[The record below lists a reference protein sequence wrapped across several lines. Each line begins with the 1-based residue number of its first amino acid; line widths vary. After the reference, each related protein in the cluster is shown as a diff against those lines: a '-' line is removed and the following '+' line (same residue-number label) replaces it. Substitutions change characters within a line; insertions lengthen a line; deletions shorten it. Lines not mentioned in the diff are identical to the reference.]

1 MKEHIK
7 EFFKK
12 RKLDMILM
20 AIWAAIVDILPP
32 IVEESG
38 FIFNTLTDIYFVF
51 FLKYGLFIVILL
63 IVLSVI
69 FGASAAKNNKSMI
82 NIPIF
87 AAETAVSAL
96 PLFFI
101 EKLENSHTYFS
112 LIVIGIS
119 FGISLAVSFFSY
131 CDNMQKDNK

>member
-1 MKEHIK
+1 MKEQIK

-12 RKLDMILM
+12 RKFDMILM
-20 AIWAAIVDILPP
+20 AIWAAIVDILPL
-32 IVEESG
+32 IVEERG
-38 FIFNTLTDIYFVF
+38 FFADTLTDIYFVF
-51 FLKYGLFIVILL
+51 FLKYGLFIAILL
-63 IVLSVI
+63 IVLSAV
-69 FGASAAKNNKSMI
+69 FGASAASNNKNMI

-119 FGISLAVSFFSY
+119 FGISLFASFFAY
-131 CDNMQKDNK
+131 CMNTDF